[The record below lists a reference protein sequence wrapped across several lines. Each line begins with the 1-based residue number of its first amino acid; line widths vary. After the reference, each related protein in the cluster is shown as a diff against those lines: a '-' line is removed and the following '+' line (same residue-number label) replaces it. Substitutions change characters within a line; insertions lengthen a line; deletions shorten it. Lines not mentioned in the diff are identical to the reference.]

1 MRFEVTSIPDNHQ
14 PDNRS
19 ADNPGSGNS
28 GSGNPA
34 PSKDEK
40 KLAFIEEV
48 GLVTEG
54 LGVPRMAGRILGALL
69 VADPPD
75 QSADELT
82 ETLQASRGSISTMT
96 RFLEHRGLIERVSRP
111 GDRRT
116 YYRNKPNAWFDVTR
130 AEIKA
135 ISVLRQLADKGLEII
150 DSDDPAVR
158 LGLEEM
164 QEFYA
169 FWEREFP
176 AVFAKW
182 ERERQERKK
191 S

>member
-1 MRFEVTSIPDNHQ
+1 MIVIS
-14 PDNRS
+14 
-19 ADNPGSGNS
+19 
-28 GSGNPA
+28 
-34 PSKDEK
+34 SKQDK
-40 KLAFIEEV
+40 KLAYIEEV
-48 GLVTEG
+48 GLVTEA

-69 VADPPD
+69 VADPPE
-75 QSADELT
+75 QTAEELS

-96 RFLEHRGLIERVSRP
+96 RFLEDRGLIERVSRP

-116 YYRNKPNAWFDVTR
+116 YYRNKPNAWFDVTK
-130 AEIKA
+130 AEMKA
-135 ISVLRQLADKGLEII
+135 ITVLRQLADKGLEII
-150 DSDDPAVR
+150 ETDDPAVR

-164 QEFYA
+164 QEFYL

-182 ERERQERKK
+182 EEERQQRKK